1 MKTVDS
7 CALFEGIGY
16 IDPEF
21 IQEAFEPLGAKPAP
35 MVHISKLGALAASL
49 AVAAALLFGANAL
62 FPAFAESLPIVG
74 EAFRQLNSLDRK
86 SVV

>member
-21 IQEAFEPLGAKPAP
+21 IQEAYEPLGAKPTP

-49 AVAAALLFGANAL
+49 AVATALLFGANAL

-74 EAFRQLNSLDRK
+74 EAFRQLN
-86 SVV
+86 